1 MMSGELPAAISVFR
15 IVDACVLS
23 TISYWMYT
31 SFCEALYFVM
41 NACSGPIWAGWVP
54 APRPMNQRTTVP
66 PFGPGPCAIGAD
78 EAMSGVALGTG
89 VAAAAALGVA
99 AAADAAGAFDWVVP
113 PHAATT
119 TAMTAS
125 NAVINLGP
133 DLDCCIAISPP
144 RCEIEAI
151 SSSRG
156 LSGWAPSRR
165 LRRPPVA
172 GRLRAK
178 AS

>member
-31 SFCEALYFVM
+31 SFCDALNAVM

-78 EAMSGVALGTG
+78 EAMRGVALGAA
-89 VAAAAALGVA
+89 VAAAAL
-99 AAADAAGAFDWVVP
+99 AAADAAALADGDVVVP
-113 PHAATT
+113 PHAATMTAT
-119 TAMTAS
+119 TAART
-125 NAVINLGP
+125 IKRRGP
-133 DLDCCIAISPP
+133 DLD
-144 RCEIEAI
+144 
-151 SSSRG
+151 
-156 LSGWAPSRR
+156 
-165 LRRPPVA
+165 
-172 GRLRAK
+172 
-178 AS
+178 

>member
-31 SFCEALYFVM
+31 SFCDALNAVM

-78 EAMSGVALGTG
+78 EAMSGVALGAALG
-89 VAAAAALGVA
+89 AAAAL
-99 AAADAAGAFDWVVP
+99 AAADALADGEVVVP
-113 PHAATT
+113 PHAATM
-119 TAMTAS
+119 TAMTA
-125 NAVINLGP
+125 ARTIKRRGP
-133 DLDCCIAISPP
+133 DLD
-144 RCEIEAI
+144 
-151 SSSRG
+151 
-156 LSGWAPSRR
+156 
-165 LRRPPVA
+165 
-172 GRLRAK
+172 
-178 AS
+178 